1 MGVLAAALLLIG
13 SIAAPPPVQAA
24 KRNLTGTW
32 HLDIKK
38 SNFGGSQP
46 PESIVHV
53 IDHQEPAIKITTT
66 TAWRKEQAGVSE
78 QTLTTDGKESV
89 NKMEAM
95 GVLQDVKVTGAWR
108 GDTLAIA
115 WKIESPGGPVE
126 FNDSWSL
133 SADGKVLTLVR
144 AGKTSQGAF
153 TMKTVYNKQ

>member
-1 MGVLAAALLLIG
+1 MARVLAAALVIG
-13 SIAAPPPVQAA
+13 AIAAPPPAQAT
-24 KRNLTGTW
+24 RPNLTGTW
-32 HLDIKK
+32 RLDARK
-38 SNFGGSQP
+38 SNFGGSQA
-46 PESIVHV
+46 PESIVQV
-53 IDHQEPAIKITTT
+53 IDHQEPAITITTT
-66 TAWRKEQAGVSE
+66 TAWRKDQAGVSE

-133 SADGKVLTLVR
+133 SADRKVLTLVR

-153 TMKTVYNKQ
+153 TLKTVYTKQ